1 MFMSQTF
8 LRLSD
13 MDVLIFNTVPKQSEN
28 LVVDLLK
35 KKKKKALLYTQLSSC
50 SGQLHFLS
58 FVALIGD
65 PSVGEV
71 LTTYRNDS
79 NS

>member
-1 MFMSQTF
+1 MSQTF

-35 KKKKKALLYTQLSSC
+35 KKKEKKPCYTPNCPAALASSVSC
-50 SGQLHFLS
+50 PLWL
-58 FVALIGD
+58 
-65 PSVGEV
+65 
-71 LTTYRNDS
+71 
-79 NS
+79 

>member
-1 MFMSQTF
+1 MSQTF

-35 KKKKKALLYTQLSSC
+35 KKKRKKALLYTQLPGR
-50 SGQLHFLS
+50 SGQFRFLS

-65 PSVGEV
+65 PGVGEV
-71 LTTYRNDS
+71 LTTYRNDG